1 MLPAF
6 QSLALLCAGALHIV
20 LASKHCLRSTL
31 CHSADTLIHAFAR
44 TLPLR
49 QRARGGAAAG
59 PGSAA
64 GAAFSAWPLLT
75 HLPPPHT
82 HIKSTGSVL
91 EVAQQLGPGQQLE
104 LLALL
109 GNLLLG
115 DGGLPPEAAADVRAL
130 LRHGNGSALAG
141 RGG

>member
-1 MLPAF
+1 M
-6 QSLALLCAGALHIV
+6 
-20 LASKHCLRSTL
+20 
-31 CHSADTLIHAFAR
+31 
-44 TLPLR
+44 
-49 QRARGGAAAG
+49 
-59 PGSAA
+59 
-64 GAAFSAWPLLT
+64 
-75 HLPPPHT
+75 
-82 HIKSTGSVL
+82 L